1 MEEIK
6 AKLNTDELPALNLE
20 EIATGKNEKGNYIV
34 PDDVMEKYYR
44 ELPNGTVNQSGTYTA
59 WNGGLLKSLNEEIRR
74 KGAEALNA
82 ERAQRRK
89 LAETIDIMLRKKAT
103 AEEIEA
109 LGLEDGATK
118 QDAMIAAMLI
128 RAIDMKDVQ
137 AFNSLRDTA
146 GEKPSEKIS
155 AEVTQLTAED
165 REMLERVQ
173 KRLEEI

>member
-20 EIATGKNEKGNYIV
+20 EIAIGKTDKGNYIV
-34 PDDVMEKYYR
+34 PDEVMEKYYKI
-44 ELPNGTVNQSGTYTA
+44 LPNGTVNESNNKWA
-59 WNGGLLKSLNEEIRR
+59 FNGGILNKANREVQQAGG
-74 KGAEALNA
+74 KALQA
-82 ERAQRRK
+82 KLEQRRSIQ
-89 LAETIDIMLRKKAT
+89 ETVKIMLAQKAS
-103 AEEIEA
+103 AEDIEQYNLPA
-109 LGLEDGATK
+109 GATQ
-118 QDAMIAAMLI
+118 QDAMIAAMLR
-128 RAIDMKDVQ
+128 RAVEQKDVQ
-137 AFNSLRDTA
+137 ASAFLRDTA